1 MPRYRR
7 GLPQLSDRVFLT
19 DGGIETCLIFHHG
32 LDLPD
37 FAAFVLLAD
46 EDGRTALRGYFEP
59 YAEMAQKAG
68 LGLVLEA
75 PTWRASPDWAARLGY
90 SDEALD
96 AANRDAID
104 LLVGLRDEYETP
116 QAPVVVSGCV
126 GPRGDGYS
134 PETLMTAD
142 EAERYHSVQ
151 VRTFSATEADLVT
164 AITMTHTG
172 EAIGVA
178 RAAASHGMPSVI
190 SFTVETDGRLP
201 SGEGLGEA
209 VRAVDAATG
218 SAPSYFMVN
227 CAHPTHFDATI
238 RAGDGWQDRLR
249 GLRANASTM
258 SHAEL
263 DAATELDAG
272 DPDDLAARYAR
283 LREAMPQISV
293 LGGCCGT
300 DHRHIDAI
308 RRACT
313 LAS

>member
-1 MPRYRR
+1 MPKYRDA
-7 GLPQLSDRVFLT
+7 LPQLADRVFLT
-19 DGGIETCLIFHHG
+19 DGGIETSLIFHDG

-37 FAAFVLLAD
+37 FAAFVLMSD
-46 EDGRTALRGYFEP
+46 EDGRAALRRYFVA
-59 YAEMAQKAG
+59 YAEIARDAG
-68 LGLVLEA
+68 LGLVLET

-90 SDEALD
+90 SAQQLD
-96 AANRDAID
+96 AANRASVD

-116 QAPVVVSGCV
+116 AGPLVVSGCV

-134 PETLMTAD
+134 PAELLTPD

-151 VRTFSATEADLVT
+151 ISTFADTEADLVT

-178 RAAASHGMPSVI
+178 RAAAAHGMPSVI
-190 SFTVETDGRLP
+190 SLTVETDGVLP
-201 SGEGLGEA
+201 SGEQLGDA
-209 VRAVDAATG
+209 IRAVDAATG
-218 SAPSYFMVN
+218 SAPAYFMIN
-227 CAHPTHFDATI
+227 CAHPTHFAATLDD
-238 RAGDGWQDRLR
+238 GDGWQSRIR

-263 DAATELDAG
+263 DAATELDDG
-272 DPDDLAARYAR
+272 DPEDLAARYAR
-283 LREAMPQISV
+283 LRDGFPGISV

-308 RRACT
+308 RRAC
-313 LAS
+313 AS